1 MFELD
6 LSTEF
11 GSRVAR
17 RLREELVIWLVTVGS
32 DLTPQPSPVW
42 FLWDGDTFLIF
53 SQPDKPKLRN
63 IAHSSKV
70 ALHFNST
77 EDGGDVV
84 IFTGKARIETAEPPE
99 DQRLAYIEKYRQ
111 GIEDIGLTPD
121 SMAESYSVAIRVRP
135 EKVRGF

>member
-11 GSRVAR
+11 GSRITR
-17 RLREELVIWLVTVGS
+17 RMREEQVIWLVTVGS
-32 DLTPQPSPVW
+32 DLAPQPSPVW

-53 SQPDKPKLRN
+53 SQPEKPKLRN
-63 IAHSSKV
+63 IARSPKV

-84 IFTGKARIETAEPPE
+84 IFTGKAWIETAEPPE

-111 GIEDIGLTPD
+111 GIADIGLTPD
-121 SMAESYSVAIRVRP
+121 GMAESYSVAVRVRP